1 MFDNYSLLVWYDFS
15 YIDFFYETWSQLDG
29 HCPIDMDLYYF
40 VRTTCSFA
48 RFFRLPIFLE
58 YHLLWSVIV
67 APSFLV
73 FSHEF
78 LMDKMFSSL
87 CDGVTICNQVNV
99 EKHVSVIQKIAWA
112 AA

>member
-1 MFDNYSLLVWYDFS
+1 MLIWYDLP
-15 YIDFFYETWSQLDG
+15 YIDTFCETWSQLDG
-29 HCPIDMDLYYF
+29 HCPIEMDLYYF

-48 RFFRLPIFLE
+48 QFLRLPFFLK

-73 FSHEF
+73 FSHEI
-78 LMDKMFSSL
+78 LMDRVFSSL
-87 CDGVTICNQVNV
+87 RDGVPIRNQWNV
-99 EKHVSVIQKIAWA
+99 EKHVSVKHKITWA